1 MTSASPVDKNK
12 GQVFELKA
20 CRYLQQQGLTLLQRN
35 YHSRLGEIDLIMK
48 DANTLVFIEV
58 RYRRSNR
65 FGSGAESVNYRKQT
79 RLIATAAHYLQNQ
92 QGSATQAARFD
103 VISIGP
109 QQGLKP
115 GADEIL
121 WIKDAFQA

>member
-1 MTSASPVDKNK
+1 MTSTTAIGNKK
-12 GQVFELKA
+12 GQTFELKA
-20 CRYLQQQGLTLLQRN
+20 CHYLQQRGLKLLQRN
-35 YHSRLGEIDLIMK
+35 YRSRYGEIDLIMQEA
-48 DANTLVFIEV
+48 DSLVFIEV

-65 FGSGAESVNYRKQT
+65 FGSGAESVNQHKQD

-92 QGSATQAARFD
+92 RCSMTHASRFD

-109 QQGLKP
+109 QQGIDQ
-115 GADEIL
+115 GAEEIL